1 MRKKEKLLQLSKEQ
15 LIHILLT
22 YKHSLDCISEVLVR
36 FSKWEI
42 GEYEV
47 VEAIRVHLGVLND
60 YKLYQ
65 TTKELSDEF
74 DFRMGKITA
83 EELQKRKEQK

>member
-15 LIHILLT
+15 LIHILLD
-22 YKHSLDCISEVLVR
+22 YKRSLDCISEVLVR
-36 FSKWEI
+36 FSKCEI

-47 VEAIRVHLGVLND
+47 CEAIRKYLNVLNS

-65 TTKELSDEF
+65 TVKELSDEC
-74 DFRMGKITA
+74 DFHMGKITA
-83 EELQKRKEQK
+83 EELHKRKE